1 MMYEII
7 RRVVVW
13 LGLLFLIALFAVIYF
28 WGLLIIRLEMFTF
41 LALVL
46 SMIAIVILYICA
58 FDDVFHRA

>member
-46 SMIAIVILYICA
+46 SMIAIVILYICK
-58 FDDVFHRA
+58 FDDVFHHT